1 MPDLVQT
8 PRELT
13 SVRAQRAG
21 PAAAATGRRDT
32 CSIDALKDVSDAKLV
47 EAILNADEDALA
59 EVYKRHADASRML
72 ARRLAREP
80 ALAEEV
86 VQEVFLRLWRRAD
99 RYEPTRGS
107 LRSYLLAT
115 THGRA
120 LDAVRSES
128 ARRQREQREAQMQ
141 NAPAYDLEREVI
153 ARTTATQVRDALA
166 TIPENERR
174 AVELAYFGGHSYREV
189 ADLLGEPEGTVK
201 SRIRSGL
208 SRLRRA
214 MQTLDGPGP
223 DE

>member
-1 MPDLVQT
+1 M
-8 PRELT
+8 
-13 SVRAQRAG
+13 
-21 PAAAATGRRDT
+21 GRCDT
-32 CSIDALKDVSDAKLV
+32 WTIDALKDVSDAKLV
-47 EAILNADEDALA
+47 EAILQADEDAFA
-59 EVYKRHADASRML
+59 EVYKRHSDASRLL

-80 ALAEEV
+80 AVAEEV
-86 VQEVFLRLWRRAD
+86 VQEVFLRLWRQAD

-120 LDAVRSES
+120 LDVVRSEA

-153 ARTTATQVRDALA
+153 ARTTATQVHDALA
-166 TIPENERR
+166 ALPASERK

-189 ADLLGEPEGTVK
+189 AELLGEPEGTVK

-208 SRLRRA
+208 SRLRRV
-214 MQTLDGPGP
+214 MQALEATDP